1 MSHLFPKSLVV
12 LASSCF
18 SLTSQAWFCSWMCP
32 CPENV
37 EGLKKDYNYC
47 LDRLADA
54 HAQLMPYEK
63 TLHEQKK
70 LVQLGIEEL
79 NASQQAL
86 AVCQES
92 MSLQQQRL
100 QQDLQD
106 AWHNCQL
113 SQAADQ
119 EDTLFLLGFIH
130 LVLSQKKHDPQI
142 LASLIRFVNE
152 NHLLPADMTTPDGE
166 PIAEEQTDV
175 WVESASSPIDVVEE
189 STDTVSDDQLDT
201 VDSDLSLL
209 DSDSA
214 IEEEAI
220 DPDELYDVAEAV
232 HVQDETFVK
241 SEE

>member
-12 LASSCF
+12 LASSCL

-32 CPENV
+32 YPENI
-37 EGLKKDYNYC
+37 EGLKKDYHYC

-63 TLHEQKK
+63 ALHEQKK
-70 LVQLGIEEL
+70 LVQLGLEEL
-79 NASQQAL
+79 NESQQAL
-86 AVCQES
+86 KVCQES

-100 QQDLQD
+100 QEDLQD

-113 SQAADQ
+113 NQAADQ

-142 LASLIRFVNE
+142 IASLIHFVNE
-152 NHLLPADMTTPDGE
+152 NHLLPSADTTTPEGE
-166 PIAEEQTDV
+166 PVAEEQTDV
-175 WVESASSPIDVVEE
+175 WAESASSPIDVVED
-189 STDTVSDDQLDT
+189 STDAVLDDQLYT

-209 DSDSA
+209 DSDNA
-214 IEEEAI
+214 IEEQESI
-220 DPDELYDVAEAV
+220 DADELYDVAEAV
-232 HVQDETFVK
+232 QVPDEQ
-241 SEE
+241 

>member
-1 MSHLFPKSLVV
+1 
-12 LASSCF
+12 
-18 SLTSQAWFCSWMCP
+18 MCP
-32 CPENV
+32 CPENI

-70 LVQLGIEEL
+70 LVQVGIEEL

-86 AVCQES
+86 KVCEES

-130 LVLSQKKHDPQI
+130 LILSQKKHDPQI
-142 LASLIRFVNE
+142 IASLIHFVNE
-152 NHLLPADMTTPDGE
+152 NHLLPSADTTTPEGE
-166 PIAEEQTDV
+166 PVAEEQTDV
-175 WVESASSPIDVVEE
+175 WVEPSSSPIDGVED
-189 STDTVSDDQLDT
+189 STDTVSDDHLDT

-209 DSDSA
+209 DSDVA
-214 IEEEAI
+214 IEEEESI
-220 DPDELYDVAEAV
+220 DADELYDVAEAV
-232 HVQDETFVK
+232 HVQDETFAK
-241 SEE
+241 GEEE